1 MIAMQRQGTAIMQK
15 IAVAQQR
22 VTEAR
27 TVLAEAA
34 KQRKVMEKLNSTIA
48 PYRAALGTYEQALIN
63 VGDVAAA
70 GP

>member
-1 MIAMQRQGTAIMQK
+1 VQR
-15 IAVAQQR
+15 
-22 VTEAR
+22 
-27 TVLAEAA
+27 AA
-34 KQRKVMEKLNSTIA
+34 AASLVQRKVMEKLNSTIA